1 VIKDGVLNDFL
12 VDYYISRKLGIER
25 TAVSSIFVV
34 PPGEKS
40 VAQIISETERGV
52 MLTRFSGGVPAE
64 NLDFSGI
71 AKNAFY
77 VEDGK
82 VQYPLSETM
91 ISGNLCDLIL
101 AIRDVSRETVNFGS
115 AEYPTIVAGSVT
127 IHGR

>member
-1 VIKDGVLNDFL
+1 MFI
-12 VDYYISRKLGIER
+12 
-25 TAVSSIFVV
+25 V

-40 VAQIISETERGV
+40 VAQIIGETERGV
-52 MLTRFSGGVPAE
+52 MLSRFSGGLPAE

-82 VQYPLSETM
+82 VLHPLSETM
-91 ISGNLCDLIL
+91 ISGNLRDLIR
-101 AIRDVSRETVNFGS
+101 AIRDVSQETVNFGM
-115 AEYPTIVAGSVT
+115 AEYPAVAAGGVT